1 MRVTPL
7 FRDRAD
13 AGRALAARG
22 TPSLSDV
29 NPLILALPRGGV
41 PVAFEVARALRAEL
55 DIFLVRKLGV
65 PGHEELA
72 MGALASGGVR
82 FLNRELI
89 SDLHLSQRTIEQI
102 TAREQR
108 ELERRE
114 ALYRAGRP
122 AIPIRDRHVVLIDDG
137 LATGAS
143 MKAASKA
150 LRAEEP
156 RCVTLAV
163 PVAAQQTCDEFRDA
177 VDEVIC
183 LETPDPFV
191 AVGIWYEDFEQ
202 ISDEEVRAL
211 LERATHQAA

>member
-1 MRVTPL
+1 
-7 FRDRAD
+7 
-13 AGRALAARG
+13 
-22 TPSLSDV
+22 
-29 NPLILALPRGGV
+29 V
-41 PVAFEVARALRAEL
+41 PVAYEVACTLHAEL

-72 MGALASGGVR
+72 VGALASGGVR
-82 FLNRELI
+82 FLNHALI
-89 SDLHLSQRTIEQI
+89 ADLHLSQQVIEQI

-114 ALYRAGRP
+114 ALYREGRP
-122 AIPIRDRHVVLIDDG
+122 AIPVRDRLAVLIDDG

-150 LRAEEP
+150 LRLEGP
-156 RCVTLAV
+156 RKIIVAI
-163 PVAAQQTCDEFRDA
+163 PVAAQQTCDELRGE

-191 AVGIWYEDFEQ
+191 AVGIWYENFEQ
-202 ISDEEVRAL
+202 TRDQEVQSL
-211 LERATHQAA
+211 LERASRQAV